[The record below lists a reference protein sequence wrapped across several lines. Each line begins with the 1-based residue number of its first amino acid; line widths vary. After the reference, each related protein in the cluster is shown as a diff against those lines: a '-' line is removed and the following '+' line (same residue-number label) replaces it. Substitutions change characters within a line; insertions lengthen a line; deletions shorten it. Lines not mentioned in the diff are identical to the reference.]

1 MSKSFRNVHQY
12 KISFLISHFIKHT
25 AFQKKWWIIVLFALL
40 GNFSFAGEDST
51 SIKNKNNRIDE
62 WFAIDKVQHFMY
74 SAFVSFG
81 TQYVLVNKIQMNE
94 NEALPFSSLLSFSA
108 GLLKEINDNRSKN
121 GFFSKKDMVA
131 NSFGI
136 VFSGIII
143 SS

>member
-1 MSKSFRNVHQY
+1 M
-12 KISFLISHFIKHT
+12 
-25 AFQKKWWIIVLFALL
+25 
-40 GNFSFAGEDST
+40 NFSFAGEDNT
-51 SIKNKNNRIDE
+51 SIKNKNIRIDE

-74 SAFVSFG
+74 SVFVSFG

-94 NEALPFSSLLSFSA
+94 NEALPLSSLLSFSA

-136 VFSGIII
+136 VFAGIII

>member
-1 MSKSFRNVHQY
+1 M
-12 KISFLISHFIKHT
+12 
-25 AFQKKWWIIVLFALL
+25 LFTLL
-40 GNFSFAGEDST
+40 MNFSFAGEDST
-51 SIKNKNNRIDE
+51 SIKNKNHPIDE

-74 SAFVSFG
+74 STFVSFG

-94 NEALPFSSLLSFSA
+94 NEALPLSSLLSFSA

-136 VFSGIII
+136 VFAGVII

>member
-1 MSKSFRNVHQY
+1 M
-12 KISFLISHFIKHT
+12 ISHFIKHT
-25 AFQKKWWIIVLFALL
+25 AFQKKRWIIVLLILL
-40 GNFSFAGEDST
+40 VNCSFAGEDST

-136 VFSGIII
+136 VFAGIII

>member
-1 MSKSFRNVHQY
+1 M
-12 KISFLISHFIKHT
+12 IAHFIIHT
-25 AFQKKWWIIVLFALL
+25 AIQRKRCIIVLFILL
-40 GNFSFAGEDST
+40 INFSFASEDST
-51 SIKNKNNRIDE
+51 FIKNKNNQIDE

-94 NEALPFSSLLSFSA
+94 NEALPLSSLLSFSA

-136 VFSGIII
+136 VFAGIII

>member
-1 MSKSFRNVHQY
+1 M
-12 KISFLISHFIKHT
+12 
-25 AFQKKWWIIVLFALL
+25 LFTLL
-40 GNFSFAGEDST
+40 MNFSFASEDSS

-74 SAFVSFG
+74 STFVSFG

-94 NEALPFSSLLSFSA
+94 NEALPLSSLLSFSA

-136 VFSGIII
+136 VFAGIII
-143 SS
+143 CS

>member
-1 MSKSFRNVHQY
+1 M
-12 KISFLISHFIKHT
+12 IPHFIIYT
-25 AFQKKWWIIVLFALL
+25 ANQRKRCIVILFFFLL
-40 GNFSFAGEDST
+40 NLSFAGEDSAP
-51 SIKNKNNRIDE
+51 IKNKNNQIDE

-94 NEALPFSSLLSFSA
+94 NEALPLSSLLSFSA

-136 VFSGIII
+136 VFAAIII
-143 SS
+143 AS

>member
-1 MSKSFRNVHQY
+1 M
-12 KISFLISHFIKHT
+12 ISYFITYFDSQRKRYIVALFILLI
-25 AFQKKWWIIVLFALL
+25 
-40 GNFSFAGEDST
+40 NFSFAGEDST
-51 SIKNKNNRIDE
+51 SIKNKNNIQIDE

-74 SAFVSFG
+74 STFVSFG
-81 TQYVLVNKIQMNE
+81 TQYVLVNKIQMDE
-94 NEALPFSSLLSFSA
+94 NAALPLSSLLSFSA

-136 VFSGIII
+136 VFAGIII

>member
-1 MSKSFRNVHQY
+1 M
-12 KISFLISHFIKHT
+12 ISYFINYIGN
-25 AFQKKWWIIVLFALL
+25 KKKRFFILIIVLIS
-40 GNFSFAGEDST
+40 FSYGRQDSLFT
-51 SIKNKNNRIDE
+51 NKINNTQVDE
-62 WFAIDKVQHFMY
+62 WLAIDKVQHFMY

-94 NEALPFSSLLSFSA
+94 NDALPFSFLLSFSA

-136 VFSGIII
+136 VFAGIII
-143 SS
+143 CS

>member
-1 MSKSFRNVHQY
+1 M
-12 KISFLISHFIKHT
+12 ISHFIKHT
-25 AFQKKWWIIVLFALL
+25 AFQKKRWIIVLLILL
-40 GNFSFAGEDST
+40 VNCSFAGEDST

-94 NEALPFSSLLSFSA
+94 NEAMPFSSLLSFSA
-108 GLLKEINDNRSKN
+108 GLLKEINDNRLKN

-136 VFSGIII
+136 VFAGIII

>member
-1 MSKSFRNVHQY
+1 MHISFLNDYLY
-12 KISFLISHFIKHT
+12 KISFLTPRFIIHT
-25 AFQKKWWIIVLFALL
+25 ALQRKRWIILLFALL
-40 GNFSFAGEDST
+40 MNFSFAGEDST
-51 SIKNKNNRIDE
+51 SKKNKNNQIDE
-62 WFAIDKVQHFMY
+62 WFAVDKAQHFMY

-94 NEALPFSSLLSFSA
+94 SEALPVSSLLSFSA
-108 GLLKEINDNRSKN
+108 GLLKEIHDNKSKN

-136 VFSGIII
+136 VFAGLII

>member
-1 MSKSFRNVHQY
+1 M
-12 KISFLISHFIKHT
+12 
-25 AFQKKWWIIVLFALL
+25 LFTLL
-40 GNFSFAGEDST
+40 MNFSFAGEDST
-51 SIKNKNNRIDE
+51 SIKNKNHQIDE
-62 WFAIDKVQHFMY
+62 WLAIDKVQHFMY

-94 NEALPFSSLLSFSA
+94 NAALPLSSLLSFSA

-136 VFSGIII
+136 VFAGIII

>member
-1 MSKSFRNVHQY
+1 M
-12 KISFLISHFIKHT
+12 IAHFIIHT
-25 AFQKKWWIIVLFALL
+25 AIQRKRCIIVLFILL
-40 GNFSFAGEDST
+40 INFSFASEDST
-51 SIKNKNNRIDE
+51 FIKNKNNQIDE

-136 VFSGIII
+136 VLAGIII

>member
-1 MSKSFRNVHQY
+1 M
-12 KISFLISHFIKHT
+12 ISHFIKHI
-25 AFQKKWWIIVLFALL
+25 AFQKKRWIIVFLILL
-40 GNFSFAGEDST
+40 VNCSFAGEDST

-94 NEALPFSSLLSFSA
+94 NEAMPFSSLLSFSA
-108 GLLKEINDNRSKN
+108 GVLKEINDNRSKN
-121 GFFSKKDMVA
+121 GFFSKKDMIA

-136 VFSGIII
+136 VFAIIII

>member
-1 MSKSFRNVHQY
+1 
-12 KISFLISHFIKHT
+12 LISHFIT
-25 AFQKKWWIIVLFALL
+25 NATSQRERCVIVFFIFLI
-40 GNFSFAGEDST
+40 NFSFAGEDNT
-51 SIKNKNNRIDE
+51 SIKNKNNIQIDE

-81 TQYVLVNKIQMNE
+81 TQYVLVNKIQMDE
-94 NEALPFSSLLSFSA
+94 NAALPLSSLFSFSA
-108 GLLKEINDNRSKN
+108 GFLKEINDNRSKN

-136 VFSGIII
+136 VFAGIII

>member
-1 MSKSFRNVHQY
+1 MM
-12 KISFLISHFIKHT
+12 
-25 AFQKKWWIIVLFALL
+25 
-40 GNFSFAGEDST
+40 NFSFAAEDST

-74 SAFVSFG
+74 STFVSFG
-81 TQYVLVNKIQMNE
+81 TQYVLVNKLQMNE
-94 NEALPFSSLLSFSA
+94 SEALPLSSLLSFSA

-121 GFFSKKDMVA
+121 GFFSKKDIVA

-136 VFSGIII
+136 VFAGVII

>member
-1 MSKSFRNVHQY
+1 M
-12 KISFLISHFIKHT
+12 IAHFIIHT
-25 AFQKKWWIIVLFALL
+25 AFQRKRCIIVPFILL
-40 GNFSFAGEDST
+40 INFSFAGEDST
-51 SIKNKNNRIDE
+51 SIKNKNNQIDE

-74 SAFVSFG
+74 STFVSFG

-94 NEALPFSSLLSFSA
+94 NAALPLSSLLSFSA
-108 GLLKEINDNRSKN
+108 GFLKEINDNRSKN

-136 VFSGIII
+136 VFAGIVI

>member
-1 MSKSFRNVHQY
+1 M
-12 KISFLISHFIKHT
+12 ISDFIIHT
-25 AFQKKWWIIVLFALL
+25 AFQRKRWIIVLFTLL
-40 GNFSFAGEDST
+40 MNFSFAGEDST
-51 SIKNKNNRIDE
+51 FIKNENNQIDE

-94 NEALPFSSLLSFSA
+94 SEAVLSSSLLSFSA
-108 GLLKEINDNRSKN
+108 GVLKEINDNRSKN

-136 VFSGIII
+136 VFAGIII

>member
-1 MSKSFRNVHQY
+1 M
-12 KISFLISHFIKHT
+12 ISHFINYKGN
-25 AFQKKWWIIVLFALL
+25 KKKRFFILIIALIS
-40 GNFSFAGEDST
+40 FSYGKQDSLST
-51 SIKNKNNRIDE
+51 NKINNIQVDE
-62 WFAIDKVQHFMY
+62 WLAIDKVQHFMY

-94 NEALPFSSLLSFSA
+94 NEALLFSSLLSFSA

-136 VFSGIII
+136 VFAGIII
-143 SS
+143 CS

>member
-1 MSKSFRNVHQY
+1 MF
-12 KISFLISHFIKHT
+12 
-25 AFQKKWWIIVLFALL
+25 FALL
-40 GNFSFAGEDST
+40 LNFSFAGEDNISK
-51 SIKNKNNRIDE
+51 KNKNNRIDE

-74 SAFVSFG
+74 SAFISFG

-94 NEALPFSSLLSFSA
+94 NEAMPFSSLLSFSA

-131 NSFGI
+131 NSLGI
-136 VFSGIII
+136 VFSSIII